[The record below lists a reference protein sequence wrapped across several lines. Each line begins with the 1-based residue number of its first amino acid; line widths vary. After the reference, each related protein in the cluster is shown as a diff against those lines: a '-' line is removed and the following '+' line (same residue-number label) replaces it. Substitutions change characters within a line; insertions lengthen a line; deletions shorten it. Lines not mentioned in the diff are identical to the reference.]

1 MQGGSEEA
9 WKWSGQFLEVLERW
23 LRQPPADA
31 ITRWDWPKLQLR
43 LVLWRSEVLAA
54 RRRYV
59 EAYPESLRW
68 LHDYWRT
75 IFEDMQEQVRLA
87 CESYHQF
94 HSVLG
99 NLSGSE

>member
-9 WKWSGQFLEVLERW
+9 WQWSGQFLEVLEQW
-23 LRQPPADA
+23 LREPPADA

-75 IFEDMQEQVRLA
+75 IAEDMHEQVRLA
-87 CESYHQF
+87 CETYHEFQR
-94 HSVLG
+94 L
-99 NLSGSE
+99 LSD